1 MATRTEV
8 AQLES
13 RMDTEDYRKLQS
25 LFLVGEVI
33 CQQSYIAATQ
43 NWSGFVAVE
52 QRSLCF
58 LF

>member
-13 RMDTEDYRKLQS
+13 RMDTEDYRKLQG

-33 CQQSYIAATQ
+33 CQQSHIAATQ
-43 NWSGFVAVE
+43 NQPGSVAVE